1 MAGDA
6 GNDAEPP
13 RSVRNT
19 APRPRSPEDGVLCY
33 AAGTH
38 IRTEN
43 GEVPVEALRA
53 GDRVLTVHGGPLLQP
68 LAWVGRMRVNVA
80 RHRDR
85 SRVAPILFRP
95 GALGDGVPHRALRV
109 SPEHAI
115 FIGGR
120 LVPARL
126 LANGT
131 SIVQECWCQE
141 IDYHHIELDRH
152 GLVVAEGTVSET
164 YLDEG
169 NRYLFDNGDIV
180 ALTVDYGAL
189 RGNGRYGGS
198 VCAPV
203 LGEGSPALEII
214 RGRLA
219 ALVRTT
225 G

>member
-13 RSVRNT
+13 GSVRH
-19 APRPRSPEDGVLCY
+19 AMPRPRRPDDGVLCY

-43 GEVPVEALRA
+43 GEVPVEALRP
-53 GDRVLTVHGGPLLQP
+53 GDRVLAVHGGPLLQP

-85 SRVAPILFRP
+85 SRVAPILFRI
-95 GALGDGVPHRALRV
+95 GALGDGVPHRDLRV
-109 SPEHAI
+109 SPGHAM

-126 LANGT
+126 LVNGT
-131 SIVQECWCQE
+131 GIVQESWCQE
-141 IDYHHIELDRH
+141 VAYHHIELDRH
-152 GLVVAEGTVSET
+152 GLVVAEGAVCET

-169 NRYLFDNGDIV
+169 NRYLFDNDDIV
-180 ALTVDYGAL
+180 ALTVDHGAP
-189 RGNGRYGGS
+189 RGQGRGG

-214 RGRLA
+214 RDRLA
-219 ALVRTT
+219 GLVRTT